1 MLPDFRKHAL
11 RRPERS
17 RPRGGAVEG
26 PSFNN
31 KRPGVER
38 RSLRAALRALVGTT
52 ESLPS
57 VIGLLTLLSVALPVA
72 ASAQDSGLV
81 LYGAGSLRE
90 AMTDMAAS
98 FTRDRGIAVRTEF
111 GASGRMRERIEAGDK
126 VDVFTSADIGH
137 AAKLVADGKASVMA
151 MFARNDLCL
160 LAPASRASAGTA
172 GALDALLG
180 DGIKIG
186 VSPAKIDPLG
196 DYTVQLFDIADRVRP
211 GSGSTLRGR
220 AVVIDN
226 PPGTPPA
233 QSGDLVLDA
242 LHDGR
247 IGLAI
252 VYCSSKAR
260 FAKLDPTFSMVAFP
274 PSLTVGPQYGL
285 AVMKDAKPEAMLL
298 ALTILSPAGQKI
310 LAAGGFRPVALP
322 DAP

>member
-1 MLPDFRKHAL
+1 MLADFGKCSLLAL
-11 RRPERS
+11 L
-17 RPRGGAVEG
+17 AILL
-26 PSFNN
+26 PSFF
-31 KRPGVER
+31 PG
-38 RSLRAALRALVGTT
+38 
-52 ESLPS
+52 
-57 VIGLLTLLSVALPVA
+57 A
-72 ASAQDSGLV
+72 ASAQDNGLV

-90 AMTDMAAS
+90 AMTEMAALFS
-98 FTRDRGIAVRTEF
+98 REHGIAVRTEF

-137 AAKLVADGKASVMA
+137 AARLVADGRASVMA

-160 LAPASRASAGTA
+160 LAPASARFEPAARVRSTRS
-172 GALDALLG
+172 LK
-180 DGIKIG
+180 DGVKIG

-196 DYTVQLFDIADRVRP
+196 DYTVQLFDVADKVRP

-260 FAKLDPTFSMVAFP
+260 FAKLDPALSMVAFP
-274 PSLTVGPQYGL
+274 PELTVGPQYGL
-285 AVMKDAKPEAMLL
+285 AVMKGGEARFH
-298 ALTILSPAGQKI
+298 
-310 LAAGGFRPVALP
+310 AAGAHHPLAGRPEDPGGQRLQADRQPRRPVNAALSSELTLVLP
-322 DAP
+322 RYV